1 MFSNENNNIDEYSS
15 STSSSEEKKED
26 ILNENDEGKIN
37 IEKDK
42 MQSFEENLT
51 RTHNYIWYVH
61 LIFLSFGIF
70 SILKSNVYQL
80 SGLTYLIKKNNLIRI
95 AILAIAAL
103 IFLWIVR

>member
-1 MFSNENNNIDEYSS
+1 MLPAIFIY
-15 STSSSEEKKED
+15 
-26 ILNENDEGKIN
+26 ILYLSLLILARE
-37 IEKDK
+37 
-42 MQSFEENLT
+42 SFEENLT

-80 SGLTYLIKKNNLIRI
+80 SGLTYLIKKNNSIRI